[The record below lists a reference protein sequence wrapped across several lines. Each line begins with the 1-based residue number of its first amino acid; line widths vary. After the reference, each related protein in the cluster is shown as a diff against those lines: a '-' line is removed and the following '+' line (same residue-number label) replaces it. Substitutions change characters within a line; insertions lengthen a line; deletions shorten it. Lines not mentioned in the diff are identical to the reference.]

1 MRDAVLTAQTVCYGV
16 YISDI
21 TFGKCS
27 TGQIRGAEHFFSCR
41 PVFAVFIGDREILE
55 DQLDRFDRGFS
66 GLLRGGA
73 ADICFDRM
81 CQGIHAGCSGKLWR
95 QTDGNFRFQNGV
107 VRDQAEI
114 VDRVFVMGI
123 GIGDDGGKGCLASG
137 SGSGGNGDQ
146 QGQLVHDMKDA
157 FHLGQ

>member
-27 TGQIRGAEHFFSCR
+27 TGKIRGAEHFFSCC
-41 PVFAVFIGDREILE
+41 PVFAIFIGDREILE

-73 ADICFDRM
+73 ADIASIACVRASIPVVAVS
-81 CQGIHAGCSGKLWR
+81 CAGSP
-95 QTDGNFRFQNGV
+95 TV
-107 VRDQAEI
+107 T
-114 VDRVFVMGI
+114 
-123 GIGDDGGKGCLASG
+123 SG
-137 SGSGGNGDQ
+137 SRT
-146 QGQLVHDMKDA
+146 A
-157 FHLGQ
+157 

>member
-1 MRDAVLTAQTVCYGV
+1 
-16 YISDI
+16 
-21 TFGKCS
+21 
-27 TGQIRGAEHFFSCR
+27 
-41 PVFAVFIGDREILE
+41 
-55 DQLDRFDRGFS
+55 
-66 GLLRGGA
+66 
-73 ADICFDRM
+73 M
-81 CQGIHAGCSGKLWR
+81 CQGIHAGRSGKLWR
-95 QTDGNFRFQNGV
+95 QTDGNFRFQNSV